1 MGDGMQAKPES
12 AVLAATVCS
21 VEVPFIIDF
30 CKYHLTEVFLHGFH
44 RRQWRRQGNGDE
56 QAADW
61 HRFFSGRQEMG
72 CFQFWA
78 FMIWQRIVL
87 FLTVPLRGLAT
98 I

>member
-1 MGDGMQAKPES
+1 
-12 AVLAATVCS
+12 
-21 VEVPFIIDF
+21 
-30 CKYHLTEVFLHGFH
+30 
-44 RRQWRRQGNGDE
+44 
-56 QAADW
+56 
-61 HRFFSGRQEMG
+61 MG